1 MSTRRPAE
9 GAKMD
14 VLLAETF
21 GFLIILFVLYRYV
34 WPILSGM
41 ATKRQEAIAQQVAE
55 SEAAA
60 RNLEDAQRRLESA
73 LAEARGEVA
82 RIRDTARA
90 DAERIREE
98 LHEQAEREAERIRQR
113 GEEQLVASRDQ
124 VVRQVRAELG
134 ELMMT
139 LTERITVESLS
150 DEDRKA
156 STVNQFLDELE
167 QMAQPAPEGQDER
180 KFVPAGA
187 ADEAHA

>member
-1 MSTRRPAE
+1 
-9 GAKMD
+9 MD
-14 VLLAETF
+14 VLLAESF

-41 ATKRQEAIAQQVAE
+41 ATKRQDTIAQQVEE

-124 VVRQVRAELG
+124 AVRQVRAELG
-134 ELMMT
+134 ELMLA

-156 STVNQFLDELE
+156 STVNQFLDELDE
-167 QMAQPAPEGQDER
+167 MAGPATEGDGER
-180 KFVPAGA
+180 EFVPAGA
-187 ADEAHA
+187 ADEARA

>member
-1 MSTRRPAE
+1 
-9 GAKMD
+9 MD
-14 VLLAETF
+14 LLLAESF

-41 ATKRQEAIAQQVAE
+41 ASKRQDVIQQQVE
-55 SEAAA
+55 DSDEAT

-113 GEEQLVASRDQ
+113 GEEQLVAMRDQ
-124 VVRQVRAELG
+124 TVRQVRAEIG
-134 ELMMT
+134 ELMMA
-139 LTERITVESLS
+139 LTERITVEALS
-150 DEDRKA
+150 EDERKA
-156 STVNQFLDELE
+156 ATVNQFLDDLD
-167 QMAQPAPEGQDER
+167 QMVGPNTPGDADER
-180 KFVPAGA
+180 EFVPAGA
-187 ADEAHA
+187 GDEARA